1 MRIALTTVDPDAPL
15 DDLEP
20 LRALIG
26 GARVVGIGESSH
38 YVREYQLLRHRLLRF
53 LVERMGFTAYAQE
66 SGFSEGLAL
75 GSWVAGAPGDFPA
88 DALTYRFGTAPET
101 RRTFEWLRAHGTVS
115 YTGLDLP
122 GDLASMLPALA
133 GLDAHLDP
141 GATAALTSLR
151 DLATRWAGP
160 HPMPAF
166 AAYLAMPQPDR
177 DAQTVLLADLST
189 RMDALRP
196 LHLRATGAPEA
207 PRPDG
212 GAGSAEVAP
221 PGSGAGS
228 GGPEVARPDHGAGS
242 AGAARADRGA
252 ALSEWETA
260 RHGLRLAVLLDAQ
273 LRAQARAAGGA
284 MSELA
289 VNARDAAMAET
300 ARMLLA
306 RGERL
311 VIGAANSHLT
321 RTPPSTAG
329 IELPTLGTHLAA
341 YLGDDFVVIALTAAT
356 GRVLTRRR
364 SSAPEGVEIVEA
376 DLDSPADGSIEALL
390 AADAPVLAD
399 VRDVDACRTR
409 VLDTYQDLPISAAY
423 DFVACL
429 PAVTP
434 TTR

>member
-1 MRIALTTVDPDAPL
+1 MDPDPPL

-26 GARVVGIGESSH
+26 GARVVGIGESAH

-66 SGFSEGLAL
+66 SGYSEGRALA
-75 GSWVAGAPGDFPA
+75 SWVAGAPGDFPA
-88 DALTYRFGTAPET
+88 DALTYRFGNAPET
-101 RRTFEWLRAHGTVS
+101 RRTFEWMRAHGAVG

-122 GDLASMLPALA
+122 GDLASMLPALD
-133 GLDAHLDP
+133 GLDAHTDP
-141 GATAALTSLR
+141 GAAGSLASLR
-151 DLATRWAGP
+151 ELVTRWAGP

-166 AAYLAMPQPDR
+166 AAYLAMSPADR
-177 DAQTVLLADLST
+177 DAQTVLLADLAT

-196 LHLRATGAPEA
+196 LHPHPTTAAPVGRDRIAGPVEA
-207 PRPDG
+207 PSAG
-212 GAGSAEVAP
+212 GGDRAAVPAVTGRGRVADSAEWVA
-221 PGSGAGS
+221 
-228 GGPEVARPDHGAGS
+228 
-242 AGAARADRGA
+242 
-252 ALSEWETA
+252 A

-284 MSELA
+284 TAELA

-300 ARMLLA
+300 ARLLLT

-321 RTPPSTAG
+321 RTPLPAAG
-329 IELPTLGTHLAA
+329 IELPTLGAHLAA
-341 YLGDDFVVIALTAAT
+341 DLGADFVAIALTTVA

-364 SSAPEGVEIVEA
+364 SATAPEGVEITEA
-376 DLDSPADGSIEALL
+376 DLEPPADGSIEALL

-399 VRDVDACRTR
+399 VRALDAVRTR
-409 VLDTYQDLPISAAY
+409 VLDTYQDVPVARAY
-423 DFVACL
+423 DLVVCL
-429 PAVTP
+429 STVTP
-434 TTR
+434 TVR